1 MLEKQNQSAET
12 ETAETLARRN
22 STRVTNHLANERTF
36 LAWMRT
42 GLATITIG
50 FVVARFGLFL
60 RELGLKS
67 HPASPLSLHYSALFG
82 VSLTV
87 LGVGTIIVSLRNF
100 LRVRRDIDQNTFHPI
115 VGSAVTLTILA
126 SVIGLMLAIYLFLTS

>member
-1 MLEKQNQSAET
+1 MVEEPDDQKESA
-12 ETAETLARRN
+12 ARAGRRT
-22 STRVTNHLANERTF
+22 STQVTNHLANERTF
-36 LAWMRT
+36 LAWIRT

-67 HPASPLSLHYSALFG
+67 QPVSPLSLHYSALFG

-87 LGVGTIIVSLRNF
+87 LGILTIIAALRNF
-100 LRVRRDIDQNTFHPI
+100 LRVRRDIDCNEFHPMA
-115 VGSAVTLTILA
+115 GSAVALTVIA
-126 SVIGLMLAIYLFLTS
+126 SVIGVLLAIYLFLTS